1 MGSHT
6 ILRISTQL
14 VLFLITL
21 AILRLHPL
29 RTIKAL
35 YTLKALLSTLVSLDA
50 NKCEPHKYVPLQ
62 IWFQSADKNQGM
74 QSVPCSEAE
83 M

>member
-50 NKCEPHKYVPLQ
+50 NMREPHKYVPLP
-62 IWFQSADKNQGM
+62 I
-74 QSVPCSEAE
+74 
-83 M
+83 